1 MKKRSLVMVG
11 VLIFICLFVAV
22 AFANNQVKIVV
33 NGQEIDSDVAP
44 QIIKD
49 RTMVPVRWVAE
60 ALGADVRWEPQSRTV
75 YIDKPHYISSNSE
88 ADSKLYPFQESNGM
102 YEGFV
107 LEIKGKRQY
116 FDWQNVKNPSFRPQM
131 ILKDINHDG
140 GKELI
145 VILTTGTG
153 TGYHTEDIHV
163 LNPASFEEIKVE
175 PAADIVKEKLDS
187 IIEDDAEQKAIH
199 IIIADEKTTVHKEP
213 EYFNSWFDKVVF
225 NNSYHYSLINDELLL
240 SMGAQVAPAGFIGEI
255 EVIYE
260 YKNGVLAAG
269 ALSFKQE
276 DEHEKAISEL
286 IRDFGSKL
294 KHVSLLAPEDTVKAS
309 MQENYSDYV
318 SPALLAQWE
327 NDLQNV
333 PGRVTSSPWPERIE
347 IVDMDKLSD
356 YRYRIEA
363 DIIEMTSVEMV
374 NGGEAARR
382 KISLEVEKTGNRWF
396 IVRYQ
401 NNENPVYKNS
411 EYGFSFALPGTWR
424 DYSIISSQWEG
435 MDPESGV
442 IGAKGPIIS
451 IRHPQWTEKNPR
463 QDIPIMVFT
472 QSQWKK
478 IQQRELSVGAA
489 PIPPKELGRNDSY
502 VFALPAC
509 FFSPCDSEVLKSFS
523 QLLYS
528 LSNCCLRRTDSFKTI
543 RF

>member
-1 MKKRSLVMVG
+1 MLVQDLKEVDLVKKRSLVMVG

-60 ALGADVRWEPQSRTV
+60 ALGADVRWEPQSKTV

-269 ALSFKQE
+269 AFSFKQE

-294 KHVSLLAPEDTVKAS
+294 KHVSLLAPEDIVKAS
-309 MQENYSDYV
+309 MQENYGDYV

-333 PGRVTSSPWPERIE
+333 PGVVTSSPWPERIE
-347 IVDMDKLSD
+347 IVDIDKLSD
-356 YRYRIEA
+356 YRYRIE
-363 DIIEMTSVEMV
+363 V
-374 NGGEAARR
+374 
-382 KISLEVEKTGNRWF
+382 SL
-396 IVRYQ
+396 
-401 NNENPVYKNS
+401 P
-411 EYGFSFALPGTWR
+411 
-424 DYSIISSQWEG
+424 
-435 MDPESGV
+435 
-442 IGAKGPIIS
+442 
-451 IRHPQWTEKNPR
+451 
-463 QDIPIMVFT
+463 
-472 QSQWKK
+472 
-478 IQQRELSVGAA
+478 
-489 PIPPKELGRNDSY
+489 
-502 VFALPAC
+502 
-509 FFSPCDSEVLKSFS
+509 
-523 QLLYS
+523 
-528 LSNCCLRRTDSFKTI
+528 
-543 RF
+543 

>member
-1 MKKRSLVMVG
+1 MTRNPNLVGVPAAIAGDPKKRTGIILAANYEARYFGVKTAMV
-11 VLIFICLFVAV
+11 
-22 AFANNQVKIVV
+22 
-33 NGQEIDSDVAP
+33 
-44 QIIKD
+44 
-49 RTMVPVRWVAE
+49 VRE
-60 ALGADVRWEPQSRTV
+60 ALKLCPNIKLVPPDHHFYAHKSDKLMNLLLNYTPLIEKGSIDEAWLDMTGSEGIYGEPLEAAQKLMNS
-75 YIDKPHYISSNSE
+75 IQNELNLPCSIGISENKFL
-88 ADSKLYPFQESNGM
+88 SKM
-102 YEGFV
+102 
-107 LEIKGKRQY
+107 
-116 FDWQNVKNPSFRPQM
+116 
-131 ILKDINHDG
+131 
-140 GKELI
+140 
-145 VILTTGTG
+145 
-153 TGYHTEDIHV
+153 
-163 LNPASFEEIKVE
+163 
-175 PAADIVKEKLDS
+175 AADIKEKLDS

-382 KISLEVEKTGNRWF
+382 SISLEVEKTGTRWF

-401 NNENPVYKNS
+401 NNENPVYKPVYKNS

-502 VFALPAC
+502 VFALPARYNYA
-509 FFSPCDSEVLKSFS
+509 FPTGYEEVERILDSNPL
-523 QLLYS
+523 
-528 LSNCCLRRTDSFKTI
+528 TAI
-543 RF
+543 